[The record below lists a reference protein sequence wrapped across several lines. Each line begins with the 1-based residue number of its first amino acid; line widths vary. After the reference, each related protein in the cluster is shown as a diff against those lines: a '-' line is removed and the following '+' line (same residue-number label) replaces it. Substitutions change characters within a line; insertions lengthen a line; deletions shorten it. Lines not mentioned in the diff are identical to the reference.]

1 MTERKGQNKMKHK
14 QVIKAFDI
22 IEMVLILGAGFI
34 LLKVMWDFSHAME
47 AWSTLHSY
55 MIGVPQ

>member
-1 MTERKGQNKMKHK
+1 MKHK

-22 IEMVLILGAGFI
+22 IEFILIMSAGFI
-34 LLKVMWDFSHAME
+34 LLKIMWGVTEGLA
-47 AWSTLHSY
+47 AWNTLHSY